1 MRKPGRESG
10 FAMLLVFALAAAV
23 AIVLYMELPRVA
35 MEAQRSR
42 EQVLIDRGEQYQ
54 RGIQLYFRRFRKY
67 PANLDQLDNTNNIRF
82 LRRRYKDPMT
92 GKDEWRLIHMGPGG
106 MLTDSLTQKPPGQK
120 KDEKASSSG
129 GEGTSGQSGQEAPVL
144 AMRRRAS
151 EMGSPIPVPGAGQ
164 PETPSVE
171 DATNPAAPT
180 PPQPETSPDASLTS
194 YPAPG
199 QPQPYPYPQIQ
210 PGQPYPYPQTQPQ
223 PGQNYPYPQTQAGQ
237 TYPYSQTPGQP
248 QVYPYAQIQAGQVS
262 PYVQGQTGQPQSYPG
277 VQIFPGQAAYP
288 SPTRGITVLPPPY
301 GRPGVQA
308 PVFPSQGAPVS
319 SQTGGVSPTPFPT
332 GAYGSSPSPYV
343 PSASMQ
349 GGFRPGTPGGTNPNP
364 AIEMIQR
371 ILTTPRPGGLGQA
384 TAQEGLTIGGGI
396 AGVATTME
404 AEGIKVYNERTKY
417 NEWEFI
423 YDFRK
428 DRTMMGA
435 MGLAPGSGGA
445 VSQSPQGQKQA
456 MPASP
461 FDTASPART
470 SGRGR

>member
-1 MRKPGRESG
+1 MRKPSRESG

-67 PANLDQLDNTNNIRF
+67 PVNLDQLENTNNIRF

-92 GKDEWRLIHMGPGG
+92 GKDEWRLIHIAPGG

-129 GEGTSGQSGQEAPVL
+129 GEGTGGQPGQEAPVL

-151 EMGSPIPVPGAGQ
+151 EMGSPTPVPGAGQ

-171 DATNPAAPT
+171 DAVNPAAPT
-180 PPQPETSPDASLTS
+180 PPVPETSPEASLTS

-199 QPQPYPYPQIQ
+199 QPQPYPYPQLQ
-210 PGQPYPYPQTQPQ
+210 PAQPYPSQQPPPQ
-223 PGQNYPYPQTQAGQ
+223 PGQNYPYPQTQPGQ

-248 QVYPYAQIQAGQVS
+248 QVYPYTQIQAGQVAQ
-262 PYVQGQTGQPQSYPG
+262 YVQGQTGQPQSYPG
-277 VQIFPGQAAYP
+277 IQIFPGQTTYP
-288 SPTRGITVLPPPY
+288 NPLRGITV
-301 GRPGVQA
+301 RPGVQA
-308 PVFPSQGAPVS
+308 PIFPSQGAPVS
-319 SQTGGVSPTPFPT
+319 SQTGGVSPTPFPS
-332 GAYGSSPSPYV
+332 GVYGGSPSPYV

-349 GGFRPGTPGGTNPNP
+349 GGFQPGRPGATNP

-371 ILTTPRPGGLGQA
+371 ILTTPRPGGLGQ
-384 TAQEGLTIGGGI
+384 TGAQEGLNVGGGI

-435 MGLAPGSGGA
+435 MGLAPGMTPQA
-445 VSQSPQGQKQA
+445 PQGQKQA

-461 FDTASPART
+461 SDTVLPGRAAA
-470 SGRGR
+470 RGR

>member
-67 PANLDQLDNTNNIRF
+67 PVNLDQLDNTNNIRF

-106 MLTDSLTQKPPGQK
+106 MLTDSLTQKPPGLK
-120 KDEKASSSG
+120 KDEKASSSS

-237 TYPYSQTPGQP
+237 TYPYSQTHGSQP
-248 QVYPYAQIQAGQVS
+248 QVYPYAQIQAGQVGL
-262 PYVQGQTGQPQSYPG
+262 YVQGQTGQPQTYPG
-277 VQIFPGQAAYP
+277 MQIFPGQATYP
-288 SPTRGITVLPPPY
+288 NPMRGITV
-301 GRPGVQA
+301 RPGVQA

-319 SQTGGVSPTPFPT
+319 SQTGGVSPTPFPA
-332 GAYGSSPSPYV
+332 GVYGSSPSPYV

-371 ILTTPRPGGLGQA
+371 ILTTPRPGGLGQ
-384 TAQEGLTIGGGI
+384 TSAQEGLTIGGGI

-435 MGLAPGSGGA
+435 MGLAPGSAGA

-461 FDTASPART
+461 LDTASPARP